1 MPESRNHCCR
11 VPPISPAGHTALK
24 SGPGA
29 IELVDTHITAQRLGA
44 AENKERQVMTKPLQ
58 HVSRRCAGFPLSA
71 ILVGPHRCDRKPG
84 LTLSN
89 RRVIHGLVK
98 RSGDQATGEP
108 GCAGR
113 HRPCMKFRF
122 VLLDPD
128 GDSHRHTPPRENAA
142 AAESADPAQAF
153 RYQIRGTDM
162 VRQERLADGRHRLI
176 PVANFRACI
185 VSDIILDD
193 GVEQQRHCGV
203 EAELDGQKVVFTVP
217 AVEFGR
223 MGWVLPRLGPR
234 AIIYPG
240 QTQHARAAIQEL
252 SGPIRQERIFS
263 HLGWRKPD
271 LDWVYLHAG
280 GALGAAGL
288 RSDWQV
294 QLPAPLQDYR
304 LQVPPQA
311 DELARAIQASL
322 DLLRAAKDRVSF
334 PLLAA
339 VYRAA
344 LGGVSFS
351 VFLSGPSGV
360 FKSALAA
367 LCQQHFGAAMEA
379 SRLPAN
385 FASTGNAL
393 ELLAFSAKDA
403 LLVVDDFAPQ
413 GGTGDGEL
421 HNVADRLFRGAGNQQ
436 GRGRLG
442 ANGRLRAAQAPR
454 GLVLGTGEEV
464 PQGQS
469 IRARLVILELGAGE
483 VDRGWLSRCQQAGRD
498 GRLAASMG
506 GFVRWVAG
514 QYEGL
519 QRRLHQRVVQ
529 IRSQSCGDW
538 GHARTPAAMAE
549 LQAPSA
555 SPCPGSGTATR
566 TSRRPVQQVS
576 AGSGGAATAGSVPAL
591 PVIPG
596 SSGRGFAR
604 PGWGPTG
611 TGLECGAG
619 PNPPAW
625 RRSVPARPVRRNG
638 NRMPSPVLPDRKST
652 RLNSSHLGISYA

>member
-1 MPESRNHCCR
+1 MGAPRTHRNCVLCR
-11 VPPISPAGHTALK
+11 RVHHDRRLRHGHAHHYRRPVRHRRRRHRHALPPPPPGSPTTVCRHLRAPVINNFLACASK
-24 SGPGA
+24 SDP
-29 IELVDTHITAQRLGA
+29 
-44 AENKERQVMTKPLQ
+44 
-58 HVSRRCAGFPLSA
+58 RRCRRPDHSGFAGWLRWIAHAARP
-71 ILVGPHRCDRKPG
+71 
-84 LTLSN
+84 LSN

-322 DLLRAAKDRVSF
+322 DLLRAAPDRVSF

-436 GRGRLG
+436 GRFRLG

-519 QRRLHQRVVQ
+519 QRRLDQRVVQ

-549 LQAPSA
+549 LQGGWEIFLQFAMEVGA
-555 SPCPGSGTATR
+555 L
-566 TSRRPVQQVS
+566 SRAEKEQLQRRGEGALGDLAQRQAQYQ
-576 AGSGGAATAGSVPAL
+576 AGSD
-591 PVIPG
+591 
-596 SSGRGFAR
+596 
-604 PGWGPTG
+604 
-611 TGLECGAG
+611 
-619 PNPPAW
+619 PAW
-625 RRSVPARPVRRNG
+625 RFVALASMSV
-638 NRMPSPVLPDRKST
+638 
-652 RLNSSHLGISYA
+652 